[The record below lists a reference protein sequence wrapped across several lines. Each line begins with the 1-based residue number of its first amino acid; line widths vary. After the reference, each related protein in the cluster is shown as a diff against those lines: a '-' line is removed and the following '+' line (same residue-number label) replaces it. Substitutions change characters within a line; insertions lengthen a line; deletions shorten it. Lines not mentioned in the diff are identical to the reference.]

1 MMENSILTPREYEV
15 TELTARG
22 LSMKEVADYLG
33 ISTFTAMELVK
44 RAKEKLHLQKSTEL
58 VAWYYISNNHI
69 HLSVNN
75 RLRRFIAAAL
85 LALSV
90 FSVIMHT
97 TELLR
102 VFRAPQAQRVQQ
114 SRARRARRSD
124 DFMFSEN

>member
-1 MMENSILTPREYEV
+1 MMENSVLTPREYEV

-33 ISTFTAMELVK
+33 ISHFTAMELVK

-69 HLSVNN
+69 HLTVNN
-75 RLRRFIAAAL
+75 RLRRIIAAAL

-90 FSVIMHT
+90 FGVVINNIEM
-97 TELLR
+97 LR
-102 VFRAPQAQRVQQ
+102 VFRAPSSQRVQQ
-114 SRARRARRSD
+114 SGRRVRRGE